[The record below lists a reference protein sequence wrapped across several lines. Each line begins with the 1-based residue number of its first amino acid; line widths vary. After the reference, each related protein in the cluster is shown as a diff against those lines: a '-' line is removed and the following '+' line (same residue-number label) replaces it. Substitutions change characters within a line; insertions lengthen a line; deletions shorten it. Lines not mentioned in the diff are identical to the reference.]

1 MSKCTYNHLKEIIS
15 HTQLCTYISN
25 NCPGDY
31 INFYYLHFCTFNSHF
46 YITIPIFIIILII
59 LFYLL
64 SDTSNNFLGYSL
76 TKIVDK
82 LKINQNI
89 AGVTILAFGN
99 GASDVISSLVAS
111 KEIEGLEFAIGSLIG
126 GGMFI
131 TSFVFGLVVYYG
143 NNLSVNSEFY
153 NRDIILYIISV
164 VYLVLICLYEKI
176 NLGVS
181 FGFILIYV
189 VYVGLAIYQDR
200 KNRISFSVLEQNM
213 NFNKIDDIKNTDIDL
228 ENNAIELISGSSYSS
243 IGENT
248 NPKIILSTEE
258 NNDNIN
264 NKLEGISSYKN
275 DERKEVSIENE
286 ISTNNTSISNKSK
299 IENSI
304 LAAQI
309 ADDVK
314 DEIKEQILHQVKEE
328 LIYNNNTVSKILDD
342 NIQQLKIKVKKYYYN
357 YKESNWDDDAFYWK
371 LYYILIDFPFTL
383 IRELTI
389 PIYENK
395 KWNKIKFCLNPLC
408 QFIFFS
414 YTLQLY
420 NYFLENVFSLILILT
435 ILILITIFLISKIN
449 EETPKKYEYLIIFLT
464 FAMSL
469 FWLWFIANILISI
482 LQTIGL
488 IFNIP
493 DSFLAMTILT
503 FGNCVTDLFLN
514 ISLVKGGYGEMALAG
529 SIGGPLF
536 NLLIG
541 LGISLLKINISFGTI
556 EIHMFNKE
564 NFICILAIFSL
575 IINLVRLFIQSK
587 NNLYV
592 LRNNIAYGGFI
603 VYFLFFVAVIIF
615 TFFNNLFY

>member
-1 MSKCTYNHLKEIIS
+1 MSKCTYNHLKEITS

-111 KEIEGLEFAIGSLIG
+111 NEIEGLEFAIGSLIG

-164 VYLVLICLYEKI
+164 VYLVLICFYGKI

-181 FGFILIYV
+181 FGFIIIYV
-189 VYVGLAIYQDR
+189 IYVGLAIYQDR
-200 KNRISFSVLEQNM
+200 KHRIPFSVIEQNM
-213 NFNKIDDIKNTDIDL
+213 NFNKIEDIKNTDIDL
-228 ENNAIELISGSSYSS
+228 ENNAIELITGSSYSS
-243 IGENT
+243 IGGND
-248 NPKIILSTEE
+248 NPKIILSKEGI
-258 NNDNIN
+258 NDNIT
-264 NKLEGISSYKN
+264 NKLEGISTDKN
-275 DERKEVSIENE
+275 EEREEVSIDSE
-286 ISTNNTSISNKSK
+286 ISTSTSNNSK
-299 IENSI
+299 IEKSI
-304 LAAQI
+304 IAAQI
-309 ADDVK
+309 GNDIK
-314 DEIKEQILHQVKEE
+314 DNIKEQILLQVKEE
-328 LIYNNNTVSKILDD
+328 LLYNDKTVSKILDD

-357 YKESNWDDDAFYWK
+357 YKDSNWDDDAFYRK
-371 LYYILIDFPFTL
+371 LYYILLDCPFTL

-408 QFIFFS
+408 QFIFFT
-414 YTLQLY
+414 YALNLY
-420 NYFLENVFSLILILT
+420 DYFLENVFSLILILT
-435 ILILITIFLISKIN
+435 ILILLTIFLLSKVDEN
-449 EETPKKYEYLIIFLT
+449 TPKKYEYIIIIFT
-464 FAMSL
+464 FIMSL
-469 FWLWFIANILISI
+469 FWLWFVANILISI

-503 FGNCVTDLFLN
+503 YGNCVTDLFLN

-541 LGISLLKINISFGTI
+541 LGSSLFKMNINFGTI

>member
-1 MSKCTYNHLKEIIS
+1 MSKCTYNQLKELTTFS
-15 HTQLCTYISN
+15 QLCTYISN

-31 INFYYLHFCTFNSHF
+31 INFYYLHFCTFNSH
-46 YITIPIFIIILII
+46 YYLTIPIFTIILII

-76 TKIVDK
+76 TKLVDK

-111 KEIEGLEFAIGSLIG
+111 NEIEGLEFAIGSLIG

-131 TSFVFGLVVYYG
+131 TSLVFGLVIYYG

-164 VYLVLICLYEKI
+164 VYLILICLYGKI
-176 NLGVS
+176 NLGIT
-181 FGFILIYV
+181 FGFFIIYII
-189 VYVGLAIYQDR
+189 YVGLAIYQDR
-200 KNRISFSVLEQNM
+200 KHRIPFSVLEQNM
-213 NFNKIDDIKNTDIDL
+213 NFNKIDDIKNNDIDI
-228 ENNAIELISGSSYSS
+228 ENNAIELISGSSYKS
-243 IGENT
+243 IGDNY
-248 NPKIILSTEE
+248 NPKIILSKEGS
-258 NNDNIN
+258 NDNIN
-264 NKLEGISSYKN
+264 NKTEEISNYKKE
-275 DERKEVSIENE
+275 ERNEVSIDSEV
-286 ISTNNTSISNKSK
+286 STINTSISNNSK
-299 IENSI
+299 LENSI
-304 LAAQI
+304 IAAH
-309 ADDVK
+309 ADNIK
-314 DEIKEQILHQVKEE
+314 DDIKKQILNQVKEE
-328 LIYNNNTVSKILDD
+328 LVYNNQTVSKLLDD

-371 LYYILIDFPFTL
+371 LYYILLDLPFTL

-389 PIYENK
+389 PIYEDK

-408 QFIFFS
+408 QFIFFT
-414 YTLQLY
+414 YTLKLY

-435 ILILITIFLISKIN
+435 ILIVITIFSISKVD
-449 EETPKKYEYLIIFLT
+449 EDTPKKYEFLIIILT
-464 FAMSL
+464 FIMSL
-469 FWLWFIANILISI
+469 FWLWFIANILIAI

-541 LGISLLKINISFGTI
+541 LGVSLFKMNINFGTI
-556 EIHMFNKE
+556 AIRMFTKE

-575 IINLVRLFIQSK
+575 IINLIRLFIQSR
-587 NNLYV
+587 NNGYV
-592 LRNNIAYGGFI
+592 LRNSIAYGGFI
-603 VYFLFFVAVIIF
+603 VYFLFLIAVIIF
-615 TFFNNLFY
+615 TFFRNLVF

>member
-1 MSKCTYNHLKEIIS
+1 MSKCTYNHLKELTS
-15 HTQLCTYISN
+15 LPQLCTYISN

-31 INFYYLHFCTFNSHF
+31 INFYYLHFCTFNSHY
-46 YITIPIFIIILII
+46 YITIPIFTIALII

-64 SDTSNNFLGYSL
+64 SDTSNNFLGFSL

-111 KEIEGLEFAIGSLIG
+111 NEIEGLEFAIGSLIG

-131 TSFVFGLVVYYG
+131 TSFVFGLVIYYG

-164 VYLVLICLYEKI
+164 VYLVLICFYGKI

-181 FGFILIYV
+181 FGFIIIYV
-189 VYVGLAIYQDR
+189 IYVGLAIYQDR
-200 KNRISFSVLEQNM
+200 KHRIPFSVIEQNM
-213 NFNKIDDIKNTDIDL
+213 NFNKIEDIKNTDIDL
-228 ENNAIELISGSSYSS
+228 ENNAIELITGSSYSS
-243 IGENT
+243 IGGND
-248 NPKIILSTEE
+248 NPKIILSKEGI
-258 NNDNIN
+258 NDNIT
-264 NKLEGISSYKN
+264 NKLEGISTDKN
-275 DERKEVSIENE
+275 EEREEVSIDSE
-286 ISTNNTSISNKSK
+286 ISTSTSNNSK
-299 IENSI
+299 IEKSI
-304 LAAQI
+304 IAAQI
-309 ADDVK
+309 GNDIK
-314 DEIKEQILHQVKEE
+314 DNIKEQILLQVKEE
-328 LIYNNNTVSKILDD
+328 LLYNDKTVSKILDD

-357 YKESNWDDDAFYWK
+357 YKDSNWDDDAFYWK
-371 LYYILIDFPFTL
+371 LYYILLDCPFTL

-389 PIYENK
+389 PIYEDK

-408 QFIFFS
+408 QFIFFT
-414 YTLQLY
+414 YTLNLY
-420 NYFLENVFSLILILT
+420 DYFLENVFSLILILT
-435 ILILITIFLISKIN
+435 ILILLTIFLLSKVDEN
-449 EETPKKYEYLIIFLT
+449 TPKKYEYIIIIFT
-464 FAMSL
+464 FIMSL
-469 FWLWFIANILISI
+469 FWLWFVANILISI

-503 FGNCVTDLFLN
+503 YGNCVTDLFLN

-541 LGISLLKINISFGTI
+541 LGSSLFKMNINFGTI
-556 EIHMFNKE
+556 EIHMFDKE
-564 NFICILAIFSL
+564 NFICVLAIFSL
-575 IINLVRLFIQSK
+575 IINLIRLFIQSR
-587 NNLYV
+587 NNGYV
-592 LRNNIAYGGFI
+592 LRNNIAYGGFV
-603 VYFLFFVAVIIF
+603 VYVFFFVAVIIF
-615 TFFNNLFY
+615 TFFK

>member
-1 MSKCTYNHLKEIIS
+1 MSKCTYNHLKEITS
-15 HTQLCTYISN
+15 HSQLCTYISN

-111 KEIEGLEFAIGSLIG
+111 NEIEGLEFAIGSLIG

-131 TSFVFGLVVYYG
+131 TSFVFGLVIYYG

-164 VYLVLICLYEKI
+164 VYLVLICFYGKI

-181 FGFILIYV
+181 FGFIIIYV
-189 VYVGLAIYQDR
+189 IYVGLAIYQDR
-200 KNRISFSVLEQNM
+200 KHRIPFSVIEQNM
-213 NFNKIDDIKNTDIDL
+213 NFNKIEDIKNTDIDL
-228 ENNAIELISGSSYSS
+228 ENNAIELITGSSYSS
-243 IGENT
+243 IGGND
-248 NPKIILSTEE
+248 NPKIILSKEGI
-258 NNDNIN
+258 NDNIT
-264 NKLEGISSYKN
+264 NKLEGISTDKN
-275 DERKEVSIENE
+275 EEREEVSIDSE
-286 ISTNNTSISNKSK
+286 ISTSTSNNSK
-299 IENSI
+299 IEKSI
-304 LAAQI
+304 IAAQI
-309 ADDVK
+309 GNDIK
-314 DEIKEQILHQVKEE
+314 DNIKEQILLQVKEE
-328 LIYNNNTVSKILDD
+328 LLYNDKTVSKILDD
-342 NIQQLKIKVKKYYYN
+342 NIQQLKIIVKKYYYN
-357 YKESNWDDDAFYWK
+357 YKNSNWDDDAFYWK
-371 LYYILIDFPFTL
+371 LYYILLDCPFTL

-389 PIYENK
+389 PIYEDK

-408 QFIFFS
+408 QFIFFT
-414 YTLQLY
+414 YTLNLY
-420 NYFLENVFSLILILT
+420 DYFLENVFSLILILT
-435 ILILITIFLISKIN
+435 ILILLTIFLLSKVDEN
-449 EETPKKYEYLIIFLT
+449 TPKKYEYIIIIFT
-464 FAMSL
+464 FIMSL
-469 FWLWFIANILISI
+469 FWLWFVANILISI

-503 FGNCVTDLFLN
+503 YGNCVTDLFLN

-541 LGISLLKINISFGTI
+541 LGSSLFKMNINFGTI
-556 EIHMFNKE
+556 EIHMFDKE
-564 NFICILAIFSL
+564 NFICVLAIFSL
-575 IINLVRLFIQSK
+575 IINLIRLFIQSR
-587 NNLYV
+587 NNGYV
-592 LRNNIAYGGFI
+592 LRNNIAYGGFV
-603 VYFLFFVAVIIF
+603 VYVFFFVAVIIF
-615 TFFNNLFY
+615 TFIK